1 MNRYEL
7 RLTAAQL
14 EKLIELLHDTSHD
27 IGDEDDWDAPECKLL
42 DDVASQ
48 LAKQVSK

>member
-27 IGDEDDWDAPECKLL
+27 IGDGTTGTRRS
-42 DDVASQ
+42 ASYWTT
-48 LAKQVSK
+48 SPRNWRNR